1 MTGRVF
7 LQSIKFIAVCNYRK
21 KSLRSRKVHTM
32 NFWDDDAVKILLF
45 SNYGS
50 LDLDM
55 YVVDQN

>member
-1 MTGRVF
+1 MYSCSQLNLLPFAIIG
-7 LQSIKFIAVCNYRK
+7 K
-21 KSLRSRKVHTM
+21 KSLRPRKVHTM

>member
-1 MTGRVF
+1 MYSCSQLNLLPFAIIG
-7 LQSIKFIAVCNYRK
+7 K
-21 KSLRSRKVHTM
+21 KSLRPRKVHTM

-55 YVVDQN
+55 YVVDQI